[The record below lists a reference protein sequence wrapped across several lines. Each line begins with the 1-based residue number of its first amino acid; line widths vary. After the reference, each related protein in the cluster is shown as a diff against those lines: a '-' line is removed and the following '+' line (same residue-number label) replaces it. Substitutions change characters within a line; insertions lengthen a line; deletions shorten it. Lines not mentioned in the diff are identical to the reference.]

1 MYESGKGIM
10 QDHKKAGKLYR
21 LAAEQ
26 GHNLAQNY
34 LGVLYVSGQGVSQD
48 YVLAYMWFSL
58 SGSRGFK
65 DGIKNQKKIE
75 KKMSKKQIE
84 EAKKLVRNWESTKY
98 K

>member
-1 MYESGKGIM
+1 
-10 QDHKKAGKLYR
+10 
-21 LAAEQ
+21 
-26 GHNLAQNY
+26 
-34 LGVLYVSGQGVSQD
+34 
-48 YVLAYMWFSL
+48 MWFSL

-84 EAKKLVRNWESTKY
+84 EAKELVRNWEPTKH